1 MAWDKWDE
9 DEVGYGVGMLF
20 EVDGPRKTKPLSKR
34 SPKNRHQRPQSEWT
48 PNDVAAEFR
57 ARIESAV
64 PALTGF
70 VTGKNNGLMV
80 AATRQRLRT
89 TADVE
94 LALMEIFLIEP
105 REIAAITKAPHM
117 AFRMWIATWP
127 RNMNRARDMVGLPPL
142 GAPEASESLV
152 DASVGTGSQPSSYE
166 GSVGSLVASDG
177 TEFPDTPL
185 GRRRLA
191 KYEESE

>member
-1 MAWDKWDE
+1 MVSRWDE
-9 DEVGYGVGMLF
+9 DEVGYGVGLLF
-20 EVDGPRKTKPLSKR
+20 EVDGPRETKRLSKR
-34 SPKNRHQRPQSEWT
+34 SPKNRHDRPQSEWT
-48 PNDVAAEFR
+48 PNDIAAEFR
-57 ARIESAV
+57 SRIEAAV

-80 AATRQRLRT
+80 AATRKRLRT
-89 TADVE
+89 TPE
-94 LALMEIFLIEP
+94 IEMALMEIFLVEE
-105 REIAAITKAPHM
+105 REVSAITMAPHK
-117 AFRMWIATWP
+117 AFRFWLATWP

-142 GAPEASESLV
+142 GAPAASES
-152 DASVGTGSQPSSYE
+152 DASPSAGYGDQYE
-166 GSVGSLVASDG
+166 ASGGSVGSLVASDG